1 MGNATSMKM
10 QDEEMPSKVTT
21 PVADNNSEELVTQLG
36 KELGRLYLKDQA
48 IKQDLANS
56 LEELKKVEQEMHAC
70 IDRGEAATNEIKCFE
85 RTNYIHN
92 LMLKEQELIKQNRKT
107 TLQVL
112 STMQASCID
121 SDVVCGRE
129 MWKVVNAASSLNA

>member
-1 MGNATSMKM
+1 MGNTTSVKM

-21 PVADNNSEELVTQLG
+21 PVAEDNSEELVTQIG

-48 IKQDLANS
+48 IKRDLAYS
-56 LEELKKVEQEMHAC
+56 LEELKKLEQEMHAC

-85 RTNYIHN
+85 STNYIHN
-92 LMLKEQELIKQNRKT
+92 LMLKEQELIEQNRKT

-112 STMQASCID
+112 STMQASCTD
-121 SDVVCGRE
+121 ADVVCGRA
-129 MWKVVNAASSLNA
+129 MWKIVNDSA

>member
-1 MGNATSMKM
+1 MGNTTSMKM

-21 PVADNNSEELVTQLG
+21 PVAEDNSEERVTQIG
-36 KELGRLYLKDQA
+36 EELGRLYLKHEA
-48 IKQDLANS
+48 IKRDLAYS
-56 LEELKKVEQEMHAC
+56 LEELKKVEQEMYAC

-85 RTNYIHN
+85 TTNYIHN
-92 LMLKEQELIKQNRKT
+92 LMLKEQELIEQNRKT

-112 STMQASCID
+112 STMQASCTD
-121 SDVVCGRE
+121 ADVVCGRA